1 MSNSLIINFKD
12 INNKEIINDI
22 KKNYIESIK
31 NNTKTYDISMND
43 LNKLKNIALKELDDF
58 KDDVEDFLENINQL
72 TIFQNIGEDL
82 INCYI
87 ITLCIDEIANNYLY
101 PIIKGEYDNSIFESE
116 DDFNILRT
124 EMFKKLADKYLDL

>member
-1 MSNSLIINFKD
+1 MEVLQKIQATR
-12 INNKEIINDI
+12 KEIFDI
-22 KKNYIESIK
+22 LIDSI
-31 NNTKTYDISMND
+31 
-43 LNKLKNIALKELDDF
+43 IAECKMDCGKEITLDDF

-101 PIIKGEYDNSIFESE
+101 PIIKGEYNNSIFESE